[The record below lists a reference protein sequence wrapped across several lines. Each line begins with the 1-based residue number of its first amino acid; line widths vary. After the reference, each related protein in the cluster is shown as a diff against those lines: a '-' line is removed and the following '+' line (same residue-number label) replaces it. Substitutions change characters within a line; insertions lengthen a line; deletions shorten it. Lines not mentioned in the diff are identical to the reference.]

1 MASSSMDV
9 LLVVELGVIGAEK
22 LCSDLLKGV
31 GRARGDAPRGW
42 SGATRPE
49 FTDCVASLS

>member
-1 MASSSMDV
+1 MDV

-22 LCSDLLKGV
+22 LCSDMLKGV